1 MSRRARLDRSPHSVV
16 SATLFASLFA
26 AQSGVIAVSPVLAEL
41 ARDLDVSTGV
51 AGQLRTVT
59 GLTAG
64 ITAVLLGRVARGVG
78 PARQLLIASLLLAA
92 GSLGSAAAPSFVL
105 LALAQVPVGIAV
117 GIYTTAGLL
126 AAAEWVAPEHR
137 TRVLSWALIGQPA
150 AWIAGM
156 PLVGALG
163 DLSWRYG
170 WLALPF
176 VSALVAGAAV
186 RRRRNEPSRRV
197 TPAPLRRALAEPR
210 VGRWLTGELFAN
222 TAWAGTLVYAGALI
236 AETYH
241 VSGRT
246 TGAALAAGAAAYV
259 AGNRLARRLPAIDV
273 TRVLLA
279 FALPLAATLVAFGS
293 LRTSLGVSVAL
304 FSASGFLAGGRTL
317 VSSAFGLSVPAELRG
332 TVMGTRAATMQF
344 GYFAGSI
351 VGGAAVVAGGY
362 PALGAILG
370 SLFLAAAVVL
380 VAPSPSR
387 LRYRVDRVT
396 ADTLAGCG
404 T

>member
-1 MSRRARLDRSPHSVV
+1 MPRTARLGRSPHSVV

-26 AQSGVIAVSPVLAEL
+26 AQSGVIAVSPVLADL

-59 GLTAG
+59 GLAAG
-64 ITAVLLGRVARGVG
+64 ITALLLGRVAQEIG
-78 PARQLLIASLLLAA
+78 PARQLLTASVLLAA
-92 GSLGSAAAPSFVL
+92 GSLGSAVAPGFAL
-105 LALAQVPVGIAV
+105 LALAQIPVGIAV

-150 AWIAGM
+150 AWIVGM

-170 WLALPF
+170 WIALPF
-176 VSALVAGAAV
+176 VSALAAGAAV
-186 RRRRNEPSRRV
+186 RRRSNEPSRRV
-197 TPAPLRRALAEPR
+197 APAPLRRALAEPG

-246 TGAALAAGAAAYV
+246 TGVALATGAAAYV
-259 AGNRLARRLPAIDV
+259 AGNRLARRLPAIRV
-273 TRVLLA
+273 TGVLLA
-279 FALPLAATLVAFGS
+279 FAIPLAATLAAFGA
-293 LRTSLGVSVAL
+293 LRTSFEVSVAL
-304 FSASGFLAGGRTL
+304 FAASGFLAGGRTL
-317 VSSAFGLSVPAELRG
+317 VSSAYGLSVPAELR
-332 TVMGTRAATMQF
+332 TSVMGGRAATMQF

-362 PALGAILG
+362 AALGAVLG

-387 LRYRVDRVT
+387 PRHRVDRMT
-396 ADTLAGCG
+396 ADTLAGCS